1 MNRVPIE
8 LALPLPFLSLL
19 RREHELDVPKVRS
32 YVDCTEEHG
41 VSGVDHSS
49 SKDHEL
55 GVPILLLFQCLLLLF
70 QCLLLLFLDR
80 PLTRR
85 EVQLRPE

>member
-8 LALPLPFLSLL
+8 LALPLLSLL
-19 RREHELDVPKVRS
+19 RREQELDVPKVRS

-70 QCLLLLFLDR
+70 LDLLLLLFLDR

>member
-8 LALPLPFLSLL
+8 LALPLLSLL
-19 RREHELDVPKVRS
+19 RREHELDGPKVRS

-55 GVPILLLFQCLLLLF
+55 GVPILLLFQCLLPLF
-70 QCLLLLFLDR
+70 QDLLLLFLDR